1 MVILKASENYKNRFS
16 KIKESFTKERI
27 IKLIQKLLEN
37 PEVGKSMRH
46 ERKGTR
52 EVYLGSFRLSYSY
65 DKNLGIITLLDFY
78 HKDEQ

>member
-1 MVILKASENYKNRFS
+1 MVILKASENYKEIFS